1 MVEIYV
7 TNCSAL
13 FYRATGIPVSCYNKA
28 GECEVQY
35 PMLPDRTVLPGY
47 SLTQVPRSPDAF
59 QTPSQA
65 FYGCISLPDGCH
77 VIIGPVYNLPYS
89 DSIVT
94 SYMQENYIPSVQR
107 AEAEL
112 LLLNTPTVGY
122 AQFLDRLVFLHYCL
136 NGEIVDPNAYFQPE
150 ERTQTP
156 AGVAEEH
163 LAVQETGRF
172 HNTYFWEQTFY
183 ALIRSGNRDRLLRFL
198 HQAPLA
204 GARAGKMADTPLRQA
219 KNQFIGTVTKVG
231 MLAGVP
237 GGLDLELT
245 YQLIDSYARECEC
258 AATVAQ
264 VDRLYL
270 TMALDFCRRLE
281 QLQLPQGVS
290 QEVYACMCYIRN
302 HTNEP
307 ITLEQVANAVG
318 RSVSYLTRNFR
329 AETGWTV
336 AAFITHS
343 KLEDAADLLR
353 YSDRSL
359 AEISSYLGFSS
370 QSYFQNQFKKQY
382 GITPARYRRE
392 HNNT

>member
-1 MVEIYV
+1 M
-7 TNCSAL
+7 
-13 FYRATGIPVSCYNKA
+13 
-28 GECEVQY
+28 
-35 PMLPDRTVLPGY
+35 
-47 SLTQVPRSPDAF
+47 
-59 QTPSQA
+59 
-65 FYGCISLPDGCH
+65 
-77 VIIGPVYNLPYS
+77 
-89 DSIVT
+89 
-94 SYMQENYIPSVQR
+94 
-107 AEAEL
+107 
-112 LLLNTPTVGY
+112 
-122 AQFLDRLVFLHYCL
+122 
-136 NGEIVDPNAYFQPE
+136 
-150 ERTQTP
+150 
-156 AGVAEEH
+156 
-163 LAVQETGRF
+163 
-172 HNTYFWEQTFY
+172 
-183 ALIRSGNRDRLLRFL
+183 
-198 HQAPLA
+198 
-204 GARAGKMADTPLRQA
+204 RQA

-231 MLAGVP
+231 MLAGIP

-290 QEVYACMCYIRN
+290 QEVYACMCYIRD

-392 HNNT
+392 HHNT